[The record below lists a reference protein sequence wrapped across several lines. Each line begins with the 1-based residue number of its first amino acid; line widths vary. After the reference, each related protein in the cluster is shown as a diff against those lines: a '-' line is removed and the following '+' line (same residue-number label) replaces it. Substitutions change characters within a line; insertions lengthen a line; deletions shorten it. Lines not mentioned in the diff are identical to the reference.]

1 MGVIELG
8 YLGFSVSDGEAWKKY
23 ASATVGME
31 LVDKGEKNRFH
42 LRMDQWSR
50 RITVDVNGKDDL
62 TYIGWRV
69 SDPEALAAMADTL
82 TGANIAFTWGTD
94 EEAEERDV
102 LGLLKLLS
110 PGGVPTEI
118 FHSPQ
123 VDVGKPF
130 HPGRPM
136 YGKFLTE
143 DQGIGHVILNEPD
156 VEKAIAFYKLI
167 GMTGGV
173 DYKLALPNGMI
184 AQPVFMS
191 CNERQHSV
199 AFGLGPM
206 EKHINHLMIEYTEL
220 DDVGLI
226 HDDIRK
232 QEIDVALQ
240 LGKHAN
246 DQAVT
251 FYAATPSGWLLEM
264 GWGARKTLKHSEY
277 YRGDIFGHGAEAKGY
292 GMDIEL

>member
-1 MGVIELG
+1 MNVVELG
-8 YLGFSVSDGEAWKKY
+8 YIGLSVSDAEAWKRY
-23 ASATVGME
+23 ASETVGME
-31 LVDKGEKNRFH
+31 LVDKGEKDRFH

-50 RITVDVNGKDDL
+50 RITVDVNGRDDL

-69 SDPEALAAMADTL
+69 ADQHALNELADKLSDAGYEVTR
-82 TGANIAFTWGTD
+82 GSKTD
-94 EEAEERDV
+94 EEDRDV
-102 LGLLKLLS
+102 LGLIKLLS

-123 VDVGKPF
+123 IDVNKPF

-136 YGKFLTE
+136 YGKFLTG

-156 VEKAIAFYKLI
+156 VEKAIEFYELL
-167 GMTGGV
+167 GMNGGPQ
-173 DYKLALPNGMI
+173 YKLAMPDGMI
-184 AQPVFMS
+184 AQPIFMA
-191 CNERQHSV
+191 CNNRQHSV

-220 DDVGLI
+220 DDLGLA
-226 HDDIRK
+226 HDSIRS
-232 QEIDVALQ
+232 QGIDVALQ

-246 DQAVT
+246 DQALT

-264 GWGARKTLKHSEY
+264 GWGARKTINYSEY